1 MHKRRALWL
10 LGLVLLTAFALRLC
24 RLDFQD
30 IWWDEARNID
40 VAGRALSAIATSPEL
55 DIHPPLYFYLLHGWM
70 WLVGESPFAVRLLST
85 AFGLLTVPMLYQ
97 LGRDI
102 GGQLAGVLAALVAAL
117 APFALGEAQETR
129 MYTMAF
135 AWLCLAGWCLW
146 RALAAEGAGEQ
157 RSRGARE
164 TRGQGDREVTLPPAF
179 LISPSPM
186 HPHIPIPL
194 HRWRGDWGAWVGF
207 ALFSALS
214 LLTHYSTLF
223 VLVAFAVFVG
233 LRWLAAPAARRSGLL
248 LRAVI
253 SGLAI
258 GLLCLPQAATAW
270 RQIPGYRNPNLTV
283 PGWREYLARC
293 WQAYNLGLNIAPERA
308 RLGLWGIGALLAAGL
323 LLALW
328 HSWQPRR
335 NREAIGHERR
345 ATSDTR
351 EARGDEPGWGWAFLF
366 LWLLLPL
373 GLYYWVLLDRATFDP
388 RYISFVAP
396 AYWLLLGG
404 ALAAFWRQARLLG
417 LLATVLLL
425 AALVPGLH
433 SDLSDPAYF
442 GEDTSGLVAW
452 LKETTGPDDL
462 VLVDQRYP
470 LGFHYPRWNN
480 DFDGFPP
487 AEPADLA
494 PAQYLFVD
502 INTLDRRL
510 TALAAGKRRV
520 FWVQWYKSDTDPRG
534 AVDFLLRKFG
544 MVLGEQGF
552 RGYQV
557 RWYAIA
563 PDTTFELAP
572 ALQPMNLAFGD
583 QVELVG
589 WAYGGRGP
597 GETSTVAKT
606 RAAVV
611 PAGQSAWAVLRWRQL
626 PSAVGPLKV
635 SLRLLG
641 EDGRLVGQNDRV
653 LLNDRHLSLP
663 HWNAQ
668 DQPLNVYLVEVGP
681 DSPPGLYLWQVVVY
695 EPGTLAPLS
704 WLDAEGQLRGEPAA
718 LGWIRVLDRDGFS
731 S

>member
-1 MHKRRALWL
+1 MRMPGDSLVDKRRALWL

-85 AFGLLTVPMLYQ
+85 AFGLLTLPVLYQ
-97 LGRDI
+97 LGQVMGSR
-102 GGQLAGVLAALVAAL
+102 LAGVLATLVAAL

-146 RALAAEGAGEQ
+146 RALAAEV
-157 RSRGARE
+157 RE
-164 TRGQGDREVTLPPAF
+164 GPG
-179 LISPSPM
+179 S
-186 HPHIPIPL
+186 
-194 HRWRGDWGAWVGF
+194 WRCWAGF

-233 LRWLAAPAARRSGLL
+233 LRWLTAPAARRRSLL

-258 GLLCLPQAATAW
+258 GLLCLPQASTAW
-270 RQIPGYRNPNLTV
+270 RQIPCYRNPNLTV
-283 PGWREYLARC
+283 PGWQEYLARC
-293 WQAYNLGLNIAPERA
+293 WQAYNLGLNMAPERA

-335 NREAIGHERR
+335 SLEAIGHERR
-345 ATSDTR
+345 ATSYER

-404 ALAAFWRQARLLG
+404 ALAALWRQARLLG

-425 AALVPGLH
+425 AALAPGLH

-442 GEDTSGLVAW
+442 SEDTSGLGAW

-470 LGFHYPRWNN
+470 LGFYYPRWSNE
-480 DFDGFPP
+480 FEGSPP

-510 TALAAGKRRV
+510 TALATGKRRV

-557 RWYAIA
+557 CWYAIA

-589 WAYGGRGP
+589 WACGGRGP
-597 GETSTVAKT
+597 GETSTVART
-606 RAAVV
+606 RAVVV
-611 PAGQSAWAVLRWRQL
+611 PAGQPAWVVLRWRQL

-641 EDGRLVGQNDRV
+641 EDGRLAGQNDRV
-653 LLNDRHLSLP
+653 LLNDRHLSPP

-668 DQPLNVYLVEVGP
+668 DRPLNVYLVEVGP
-681 DSPPGLYLWQVVVY
+681 DSPPGLYFWQVVVY

-718 LGWIRVLDRDGFS
+718 LGSIRVIDRDGLS